1 MAIQSYLF
9 LSLLLVF
16 GSCFNSLA
24 ATQSDTAS
32 FNRKSFPQ
40 DFVFG
45 VASSA
50 YQYEGAAFEDGKGPS
65 IWDEYT
71 HKFPSKISNGSNG
84 DVALD
89 SYHRYKAKQKGKI
102 GITLQSNWFVPLS
115 NSKEDL
121 EAVSRAL
128 DFNLGWFM
136 SPLTS
141 GEYPSSMRSLVGER
155 LPKFSKKQAGSIKGS
170 FDFIGLNYYSA
181 NYVAHKSQSNDTHP
195 SYETDSHVASFF
207 ERDGIPIGPKAGS
220 FWLLVYPSGLH
231 DLLVYIKKA
240 YNDPVIYIT
249 ENGVDET
256 DNPALPL
263 KEALIDNQRIDYFHQ
278 HLSFVQKAIN
288 LAATQ
293 SDTASFNRKSFPQD
307 FVFGVASSA
316 YQYEGAAFEDGKGP
330 SKISNGSNG
339 DVALDSYHRYKA
351 KQKGKIGITLQSN
364 WFVPL
369 SNSKEDLEAVSR
381 ALDFNLGWFMSP
393 LTSGEYPSS
402 MRSLV
407 GERLPKFSKKQAGSI
422 KGSFDFIGLNYYS
435 ANYVAHKSQSNDTHP
450 SYETDSHVASF
461 FERDGIPI
469 GPKAG
474 SFWLLVYPSGLH
486 DLLVYIKKAYNDPVI
501 YITENGVDETD
512 NPTLPLKE
520 ALIDNQRIDYFHQH
534 LSFVQKA
541 INNFSDAFDNDHFIN
556 ALADD
561 SLCDE
566 FKIEFD

>member
-89 SYHRYKAKQKGKI
+89 SYHRYKEDVQIIKKMGFDFYRFSISWPRILPKGKKCGGVNQKGINYYNNLINELLANGIQPFVTLFHWDLPQALEDEYGGFLSDRIVNDYQDFAKI
-102 GITLQSNWFVPLS
+102 CFENFGDRVKHWITLNEPTMFTMQGYIAGMFPPGRCSAWMGKNCTGGDAGAEPYTVSHNQILAHAA
-115 NSKEDL
+115 
-121 EAVSRAL
+121 AVKLYRTR
-128 DFNLGWFM
+128 F
-136 SPLTS
+136 
-141 GEYPSSMRSLVGER
+141 
-155 LPKFSKKQAGSIKGS
+155 Q
-170 FDFIGLNYYSA
+170 
-181 NYVAHKSQSNDTHP
+181 
-195 SYETDSHVASFF
+195 
-207 ERDGIPIGPKAGS
+207 
-220 FWLLVYPSGLH
+220 
-231 DLLVYIKKA
+231 
-240 YNDPVIYIT
+240 
-249 ENGVDET
+249 
-256 DNPALPL
+256 
-263 KEALIDNQRIDYFHQ
+263 
-278 HLSFVQKAIN
+278 
-288 LAATQ
+288 
-293 SDTASFNRKSFPQD
+293 
-307 FVFGVASSA
+307 
-316 YQYEGAAFEDGKGP
+316 
-330 SKISNGSNG
+330 
-339 DVALDSYHRYKA
+339 A

-541 INNFSDAFDNDHFIN
+541 IKDGVKVKGYFAWSLMDGFEWVVGYTSRFGLNYIDHKDGLKRHPKLSAQWFT
-556 ALADD
+556 
-561 SLCDE
+561 E
-566 FKIEFD
+566 FLKK

>member
-1 MAIQSYLF
+1 MALQSYLL

-207 ERDGIPIGPKAGS
+207 ERDGIPIGPK
-220 FWLLVYPSGLH
+220 FL
-231 DLLVYIKKA
+231 
-240 YNDPVIYIT
+240 
-249 ENGVDET
+249 
-256 DNPALPL
+256 
-263 KEALIDNQRIDYFHQ
+263 FHRSL
-278 HLSFVQKAIN
+278 LSFDMK
-288 LAATQ
+288 
-293 SDTASFNRKSFPQD
+293 
-307 FVFGVASSA
+307 
-316 YQYEGAAFEDGKGP
+316 Y
-330 SKISNGSNG
+330 IS
-339 DVALDSYHRYKA
+339 
-351 KQKGKIGITLQSN
+351 
-364 WFVPL
+364 P
-369 SNSKEDLEAVSR
+369 
-381 ALDFNLGWFMSP
+381 P
-393 LTSGEYPSS
+393 
-402 MRSLV
+402 
-407 GERLPKFSKKQAGSI
+407 
-422 KGSFDFIGLNYYS
+422 YS
-435 ANYVAHKSQSNDTHP
+435 A
-450 SYETDSHVASF
+450 E
-461 FERDGIPI
+461 
-469 GPKAG
+469 
-474 SFWLLVYPSGLH
+474 
-486 DLLVYIKKAYNDPVI
+486 
-501 YITENGVDETD
+501 GVDETD

-541 INNFSDAFDNDHFIN
+541 IKDGVKSS
-556 ALADD
+556 ALAVKEASIPSRTSIDHLP
-561 SLCDE
+561 SAFNE
-566 FKIEFD
+566 RGRH